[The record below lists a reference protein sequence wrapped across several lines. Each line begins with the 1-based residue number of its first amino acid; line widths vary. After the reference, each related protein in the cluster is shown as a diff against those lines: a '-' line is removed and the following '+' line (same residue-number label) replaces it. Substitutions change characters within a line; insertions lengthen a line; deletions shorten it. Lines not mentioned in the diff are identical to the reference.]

1 MTEFIDFRGRKVSI
15 RVPPERIVSL
25 NPSITETLFLLGI
38 GGSVKGVSAFCRRPK
53 EVESIRKIGSYSTFN
68 ENVMDQIDPD
78 LILTVSGY
86 QDSLADRIS
95 QKYNMFQLELPST
108 PFGILDMINRIGII
122 TGKISE
128 ARDLTAELS
137 RKLVFNTRKI
147 RAYVEID
154 LGGPVTFGSQSYIIS
169 TLNLMG
175 FTTVYDNEPR
185 EWVQPD
191 YDVVRRFDPEVIKME
206 GKMYRGIT
214 KEEALKSLSER
225 GLESTRAYTD
235 DLVFTTPGKLDF
247 LAHHGPDFFN
257 AAIPWIENVYTT
269 VLERKEHTNIN
280 TGKR

>member
-175 FTTVYDNEPR
+175 FTTVYDNEP
-185 EWVQPD
+185 
-191 YDVVRRFDPEVIKME
+191 
-206 GKMYRGIT
+206 
-214 KEEALKSLSER
+214 ER
-225 GLESTRAYTD
+225 
-235 DLVFTTPGKLDF
+235 
-247 LAHHGPDFFN
+247 
-257 AAIPWIENVYTT
+257 
-269 VLERKEHTNIN
+269 
-280 TGKR
+280 